1 MNKEEVDCML
11 IRIRLHENKAQATQ
25 VVETEEIIEVVFAV
39 PLPYYPARKP
49 MLRRLCG
56 SI

>member
-1 MNKEEVDCML
+1 ML
-11 IRIRLHENKAQATQ
+11 IRIRHHDNKAQATQ
-25 VVETEEIIEVVFAV
+25 VVETEEIIEVVLAE

>member
-1 MNKEEVDCML
+1 ML
-11 IRIRLHENKAQATQ
+11 VRIRHHDNKAQATQ
-25 VVETEEIIEVVFAV
+25 VVETEEIIEVVFAA
-39 PLPYYPARKP
+39 PLPYYPAWKP